1 MNKLYAV
8 IGDFNEVRAEATG
21 QLSQYVSLTPV
32 KDFIERFVETEF
44 ESTEAALEA
53 FFGRAEVTLAVLG
66 MARDLQDALR
76 NLNARPIDDQLTR
89 MFNEDT
95 EDEGFDGSFDA
106 VIYKGQL
113 CFVEVTH
120 PAEFRLYDF
129 FREYRLE
136 AFPVT
141 VPLRSGELMDVQPG
155 DSVTVG
161 EVDLER
167 LTGTYG
173 GEDEL
178 TKEFEIV
185 PINHLI
191 NITHGLGYPGMERA
205 LTENIPPEQ
214 EMKFFALR
222 LNN

>member
-21 QLSQYVSLTPV
+21 QLSQYVALTPV
-32 KDFIERFVETEF
+32 KAFIERFVEQDF
-44 ESTEAALEA
+44 ETTEAALEA
-53 FFGRAEVTLAVLG
+53 FFGRADVSLSVMG
-66 MARDLQDALR
+66 IARDLPDALR
-76 NLNARPIDDQLTR
+76 NLNVRPVDDQLAR

-106 VIYKGQL
+106 VLYKGEL

-120 PAEFRLYDF
+120 PAQYRLYDF

-141 VPLRSGELMDVQPG
+141 VPLRSGELMDVPAG
-155 DSVTVG
+155 DAVTVG

-185 PINHLI
+185 PIGHLI

-222 LNN
+222 LND